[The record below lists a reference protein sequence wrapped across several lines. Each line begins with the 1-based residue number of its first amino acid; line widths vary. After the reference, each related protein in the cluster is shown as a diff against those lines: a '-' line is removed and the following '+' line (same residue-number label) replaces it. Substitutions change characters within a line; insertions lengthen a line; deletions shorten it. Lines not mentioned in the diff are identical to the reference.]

1 MQKEKDPKP
10 KTNGGGTYKS
20 CIQSVMKK
28 KTFKDIRI
36 WDKVYNN
43 PRADKQ
49 GDQDQQKEK
58 EDASKHTLYDARE
71 NTDIVKRMIKG
82 YNKNRNKIKNQPNQ
96 PEVSQ
101 SEKRRRKLIDLGSRS
116 SSWKGLEN
124 YDMNEDINDYV
135 REFRK
140 LYFSSRTMS
149 FRKWLEEFENLLD
162 TIQ

>member
-1 MQKEKDPKP
+1 
-10 KTNGGGTYKS
+10 
-20 CIQSVMKK
+20 MKK

-36 WDKVYNN
+36 WDKVCNN

-49 GDQDQQKEK
+49 QDHDQQKDK

-71 NTDIVKRMIKG
+71 NTDIVKRMIKS

-116 SSWKGLEN
+116 SSWKGLES

-149 FRKWLEEFENLLD
+149 FRKWLEEFENL
-162 TIQ
+162 

>member
-1 MQKEKDPKP
+1 
-10 KTNGGGTYKS
+10 
-20 CIQSVMKK
+20 MKK
-28 KTFKDIRI
+28 FKDIRI
-36 WDKVYNN
+36 WDKIYNN

-49 GDQDQQKEK
+49 DKNMDDNAIRDTKDK
-58 EDASKHTLYDARE
+58 MLYDETRE
-71 NTDIVKRMIKG
+71 NADIVKRMIRS
-82 YNKNRNKIKNQPNQ
+82 YNKNRNKINNKPDK

-116 SSWKGLEN
+116 SSWKGLEH

>member
-1 MQKEKDPKP
+1 MAQL
-10 KTNGGGTYKS
+10 KS
-20 CIQSVMKK
+20 TISL
-28 KTFKDIRI
+28 I
-36 WDKVYNN
+36 
-43 PRADKQ
+43 
-49 GDQDQQKEK
+49 QQKDK
-58 EDASKHTLYDARE
+58 EDASKHTLYDTRE
-71 NTDIVKRMIKG
+71 ITDIAKRMIKG

-124 YDMNEDINDYV
+124 YNMNEDINDYV

-140 LYFSSRTMS
+140 LYFSSRTVS

-162 TIQ
+162 TIQQ

>member
-1 MQKEKDPKP
+1 MAQL
-10 KTNGGGTYKS
+10 KS
-20 CIQSVMKK
+20 TISL
-28 KTFKDIRI
+28 I
-36 WDKVYNN
+36 
-43 PRADKQ
+43 
-49 GDQDQQKEK
+49 QQKDK
-58 EDASKHTLYDARE
+58 EDASKHTLYDARD
-71 NTDIVKRMIKG
+71 NADIVKRMIKG

-116 SSWKGLEN
+116 SSWKGLEDYN
-124 YDMNEDINDYV
+124 MNEDINDYV